1 VFTTHRRADR
11 PLEWFLAGFSVVWGG
26 SVWMTKG
33 VFSLAPYTQM
43 LDRLSPAQWA
53 VASIALG
60 AVHMVALLING
71 TAWWTPLLRLVTTS
85 ANAGFFAWIAAILY
99 GSADVGPAALTYVY
113 FAVGFSW
120 CAFVA
125 GQDVAK
131 MKLGTY
137 GL

>member
-1 VFTTHRRADR
+1 
-11 PLEWFLAGFSVVWGG
+11 
-26 SVWMTKG
+26 MTKG
-33 VFSLAPYTQM
+33 VFSLPPYAQM

-53 VASIALG
+53 VASVALG
-60 AVHMVALLING
+60 AVHMIALLING

-99 GSADVGPAALTYVY
+99 ASAEVGPAALTYVY
-113 FAVGFSW
+113 FAIGFSW